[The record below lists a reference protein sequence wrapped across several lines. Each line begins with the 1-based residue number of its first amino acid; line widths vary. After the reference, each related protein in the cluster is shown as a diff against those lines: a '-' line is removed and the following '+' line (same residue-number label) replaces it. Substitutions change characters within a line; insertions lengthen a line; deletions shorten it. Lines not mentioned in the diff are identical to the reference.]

1 MTDQETPSFTLDQ
14 IRAVREG
21 LGDLVTVTPVR
32 RWSALDD
39 GGRDGSGAEI
49 WLKQELFQVTGSF
62 KVRGALVVMR
72 ALPPEALARGVATM
86 SAGNHAIAVAYAA
99 RLVGTTAKVVM
110 PRTASPARVQ
120 LARDHGAAV
129 ELVENVHA
137 AAARVKEIESQ
148 EGRTFVHPFEG
159 PGMALGAATVGLEL
173 AGQVPELDAVVVPIG
188 GGGLCAGVSAAVK
201 LAQPRCQV
209 FGVEPEGADSMHRSF
224 EAGRPQSI
232 EAVKTIADSLG
243 APFAAPFSFALCRAN
258 VDALVKV
265 TDDQLRDAMRL
276 LFSSA
281 KLAVEPAGSAST
293 AALLGPLRDR
303 LAGKRV
309 ALIVSGTNIDAQT
322 YTRHLTGAA
331 GQ

>member
-1 MTDQETPSFTLDQ
+1 MTDSVSASFTLEQ
-14 IRAVREG
+14 IRAARAS
-21 LGDLVTVTPVR
+21 LGDLVGLTPVR
-32 RWSALDD
+32 RLSGLGLDRLID
-39 GGRDGSGAEI
+39 PGSEI

-62 KVRGALVVMR
+62 KVRGVLVVMR
-72 ALPPEALARGVATM
+72 ALSAEALARGVTTM

-99 RLVGTTAKVVM
+99 RLLGTTAKVVM

-120 LARDHGAAV
+120 LARDQGATV
-129 ELVENVHA
+129 ELVEHVHG
-137 AAARVKEIESQ
+137 AAARVKEIES
-148 EGRTFVHPFEG
+148 EEKRTFVHPFEG

-173 AGQVPELDAVVVPIG
+173 ADQVPELDAVVVPIG
-188 GGGLCAGVSAAVK
+188 GGGLCAGVSTAMK

-224 EAGRPQSI
+224 AAGSPQSI
-232 EAVKTIADSLG
+232 EAVRTIADSLG
-243 APFAAPFSFALCRAN
+243 APFAAPFSFGLCRAS

-281 KLAVEPAGSAST
+281 KLAVEPAGAAST
-293 AALLGPLRDR
+293 AGLLGPLRDR

-309 ALIVSGTNIDAQT
+309 ALLVSGTNIDAES
-322 YTRHLTGAA
+322 YARHLTGAPRP
-331 GQ
+331 